1 MSKNDLKT
9 TIKSI
14 VKNFRYKVTS
24 TDKKANGYFW
34 INDFKGGIVMH
45 PLKPQLDGKN
55 LINFKD
61 KAGNRVFYDMIKVC
75 KKQNAGITHYVW
87 PNPKTGKL
95 EQKTSYVATFKPYN
109 WIIGTG
115 LYNSDVD
122 NIIKNKII
130 TSLSSM
136 RYGKNKDG
144 YFFAYKWDKNGNY
157 YFAFHGVKS
166 RLNGKKTDIYKPDVK
181 GKVFRAK
188 LIKKGKNGGGFVTYH
203 YKKPSTG
210 KIEPKLAYA
219 QLLPKLNWV
228 VVTGVYVDD
237 IDKKMDLTSKKIT
250 SEISTIVIHN
260 IIVSFILLFL
270 IIIITLYMLQ
280 KSIIDPIK
288 HLEDTIGNIIQSK
301 DFQKTIQLEN
311 DDEIGEIAKNI
322 NSLITT
328 VDFLLKDTKV
338 IIEKTYHDTNYINQ
352 TINELN
358 ISFNEEK
365 NIVYLAKDTYKN
377 INNEILNNVQKTTTS
392 TEKIN
397 STQKK
402 LDTIKDNID
411 NLNRVIENSVQKEIE
426 IAGRMNELTTNIN
439 DIKNILS
446 IINDIAD
453 QTNLLALN
461 ATIEASR
468 AGKHGQGFAVVA
480 DEVKKLAEKTQKS
493 LREINST
500 VSIIVQEINNSNEEI
515 SNTAKESQKLIEIAN
530 NVENQIDDIHFTMSE
545 SVNSINDIS
554 KNSKNN
560 IINLGKLNEIMGS
573 LNQKTEINSDKVEK
587 IDSNIK
593 DLTVTM
599 NKLEN
604 KITEF
609 KV

>member
-1 MSKNDLKT
+1 MT
-9 TIKSI
+9 
-14 VKNFRYKVTS
+14 VKNKLIAIVATSIIVTVLS
-24 TDKKANGYFW
+24 LSVVLNFDLNNLEKDLIKDTKKELTDNVKEKLKDNVELA
-34 INDFKGGIVMH
+34 INSAKGVIERN
-45 PLKPQLDGKN
+45 LKNSD
-55 LINFKD
+55 
-61 KAGNRVFYDMIKVC
+61 
-75 KKQNAGITHYVW
+75 IT
-87 PNPKTGKL
+87 NIKL
-95 EQKTSYVATFKPYN
+95 EEKVIKT
-109 WIIGTG
+109 
-115 LYNSDVD
+115 
-122 NIIKNKII
+122 
-130 TSLSSM
+130 LSSM

-219 QLLPKLNWV
+219 QLLPTLNWV

-338 IIEKTYHDTNYINQ
+338 IIEKTYNDTNYINQ
-352 TINELN
+352 TIDELN

-402 LDTIKDNID
+402 LDTIKDNIA